1 MIFTLFKHK
10 SLFLL
15 LLIISILVTT
25 LFVLKY
31 NNIILNE
38 PIIPYD
44 YKQDESRKVND
55 KSITW
60 ILHNYVPIQN
70 AGGEVMLH
78 AMNKYLIQEGYTV
91 NVIVPTF
98 PIKRY
103 EDVNIYTFNDRE
115 QIQGVIQRSKF
126 IGTHFHFS
134 LMAVKTASIAKKP
147 IIIVIHDEIQKPY
160 LEVFNKIYSKEN
172 IHLIYNSFWIKK
184 LYNSSMIRSDKI
196 IAVFPPVFWKD
207 YQVETNRKYVTLINC
222 NTNKGG
228 YILIELA
235 KLMPDIEFLGVEGAY
250 NSQIKDNSIKNI
262 TYYKSTPNIEYIYK
276 QTDIIIMPSKQ
287 ETWGRVAI
295 EAISSGIPV
304 IANPTEGLREALDYC
319 GIYVS
324 YTDIKRWVNTIRKL
338 KTDEN
343 YYKKVSQLCIK
354 RSRELEPSLQLK
366 VMEQWLQKIE
376 YK

>member
-1 MIFTLFKHK
+1 MIFKYK
-10 SLFLL
+10 SLFIL
-15 LLIISILVTT
+15 LLIIGILVTT
-25 LFVLKY
+25 SFVLKY

-60 ILHNYVPIQN
+60 IIHNYVPILN
-70 AGGEVMLH
+70 AGGEWMIH
-78 AMNKYLIQEGYTV
+78 AINIYLIKEGYTV

-98 PIKRY
+98 PIKHY
-103 EDVNIYTFNDRE
+103 EGVNIYTFNDRK
-115 QIQGVIQRSKF
+115 QIQNVIQKSKF

-134 LMAVKTASIAKKP
+134 LMAVKTADIAKKP
-147 IIIVIHDEIQKPY
+147 IIIIVHDEIQKPY
-160 LEVFNKIYSKEN
+160 LEVFKKIYSKEN

-184 LYNSSMIRSDKI
+184 LYTPMGFDNCV
-196 IAVFPPVFWKD
+196 VFPPVYWKD

-222 NTNKGG
+222 NANKGG
-228 YILIELA
+228 RILIEIA

-250 NSQIKDNSIKNI
+250 NSQIKDKTIKNI
-262 TYYKSTPNIEYIYK
+262 TYLPSTPNIESIYE
-276 QTDIIIMPSKQ
+276 QTDIILMPSQQ

-324 YTDIKRWVNTIRKL
+324 YTDIKGWVETIRKL
-338 KTDEN
+338 KTDQN
-343 YYKKVSQLCIK
+343 YYKKISELCIK
-354 RSRELEPSLQLK
+354 RSRELEPTPQLK
-366 VMEQWLQKIE
+366 IMEQWLQKIE

>member
-1 MIFTLFKHK
+1 MLFKYK

-15 LLIISILVTT
+15 LLIILILTIT
-25 LFVLKY
+25 SFVLKY

-38 PIIPYD
+38 PIIPYN
-44 YKQDESRKVND
+44 YKQDESRKIND

-60 ILHNYVPIQN
+60 IVHNYPPVHN
-70 AGGEVMLH
+70 AGGEWMLH
-78 AMNKYLIQEGYTV
+78 AINRYLIQEGYTV
-91 NVIVPTF
+91 NVIVPKF

-103 EDVNIYTFNDRE
+103 EGVYIYTFNDKK
-115 QIQGVIQRSKF
+115 QIQNVIQKTKF

-134 LMAVKTASIAKKP
+134 LMAVKSASIAKKP
-147 IIIVIHDEIQKPY
+147 IIIIIHDEIQKPY
-160 LEVFNKIYSKEN
+160 LQAFTKIYSKEN
-172 IHLIYNSFWIKK
+172 IYLIYNSFWIKK
-184 LYNSSMIRSDKI
+184 VYENMKFNGCI
-196 IAVFPPVFWKD
+196 VFPPVYWKD

-228 YILIELA
+228 KILIQLA

-250 NSQIKDNSIKNI
+250 DAQIKDKAVTNI
-262 TYYKSTPNIEYIYK
+262 TYLPSTPNIESIYE

-287 ETWGRVAI
+287 ETWGRVAV

-324 YTDIKRWVNTIRKL
+324 YTDIKEWVNTIRKL
-338 KTDEN
+338 KTDQA
-343 YYKKVSQLCIK
+343 YYKKISQVCIK
-354 RSRELEPSLQLK
+354 RSRELEPSIQLRA
-366 VMEQWLQKIE
+366 MEQWLQKI
-376 YK
+376 K